1 MLMPDLD
8 QICNLCIGCSWRG
21 ESVCISVMFIYAHVH
36 GMFTIKFAL
45 DVHIYEAEWRHT
57 ALHQPTLGLNTLSA
71 SSRPTQIYK
80 LCILSVQTSMNKLDF
95 SLNSSSPNDDD
106 QIPPKERIS
115 FFKLACSSSQS
126 SVVHWRW
133 SLAIRLGVRVMMDL
147 NLGRQ
152 VSSHVTMGT
161 LVSVI
166 LMWPDNWDRGLHV
179 ATWAFWAC
187 NHCTVWGSR
196 FHYVGDTTSILGIP
210 QGYLAAEATVGEIS
224 HLKSIPLGEL
234 GLLPSLILD
243 LAWIQTHINF
253 ILLDYHILQQ
263 GFSSVA

>member
-1 MLMPDLD
+1 
-8 QICNLCIGCSWRG
+8 
-21 ESVCISVMFIYAHVH
+21 
-36 GMFTIKFAL
+36 
-45 DVHIYEAEWRHT
+45 
-57 ALHQPTLGLNTLSA
+57 
-71 SSRPTQIYK
+71 
-80 LCILSVQTSMNKLDF
+80 MNKLDF

-210 QGYLAAEATVGEIS
+210 QGYLAAEATDGEIS

-253 ILLDYHILQQ
+253 ILLD
-263 GFSSVA
+263 

>member
-1 MLMPDLD
+1 M
-8 QICNLCIGCSWRG
+8 
-21 ESVCISVMFIYAHVH
+21 
-36 GMFTIKFAL
+36 
-45 DVHIYEAEWRHT
+45 
-57 ALHQPTLGLNTLSA
+57 
-71 SSRPTQIYK
+71 
-80 LCILSVQTSMNKLDF
+80 
-95 SLNSSSPNDDD
+95 
-106 QIPPKERIS
+106 IS

-263 GFSSVA
+263 GFSSVVSWSCQPDSDCRRTFLSFLLVISIL